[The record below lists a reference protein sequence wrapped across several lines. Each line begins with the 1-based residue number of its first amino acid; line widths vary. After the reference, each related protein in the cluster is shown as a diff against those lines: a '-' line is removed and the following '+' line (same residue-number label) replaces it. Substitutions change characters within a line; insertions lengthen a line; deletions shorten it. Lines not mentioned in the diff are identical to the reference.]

1 MIDRLSGKRIYYL
14 ALSLLAFV
22 AVPLGLGGCTHTPNT
37 YTMKP
42 QKVETIRSNLGT
54 IGISLSE
61 YKAEAEISLP
71 ARGVL
76 GGAGRG
82 FVMGATLPVMV
93 GAASPIPGGT
103 VIGIFFVPIGAVVG
117 TFYGA
122 AKAAPAKEVDKAK
135 AVVNRTVDELRAV
148 DLQLRLRDQV
158 VELARERTALTIV
171 PLSGVGPQ
179 DAKEVVQ
186 YDQLNIPGVD
196 TVLELRLER
205 GGLWGLYTIKPP
217 SSAFFEIR
225 ARLIRVSDNEVLLDD
240 VIFCASEERS
250 YKEWSEDEGQ
260 LFLES
265 IISCIPSL
273 AEKVVDDFF
282 LVYPLAAQ
290 K

>member
-1 MIDRLSGKRIYYL
+1 LRDKLSGKRIFYL
-14 ALSLLAFV
+14 ALSLFAFV
-22 AVPLGLGGCTHTPNT
+22 VGPLGLGGCTHTPNT

-42 QKVETIRSNLGT
+42 QKVERIRSNLGT
-54 IGISLSE
+54 VGVTVSD

-71 ARGVL
+71 GRGVL

-82 FVMGATLPVMV
+82 FVMGATIPVMV

-103 VIGIFFVPIGAVVG
+103 VIGILFVPIGAVVG

-122 AKAAPAKEVDKAK
+122 AKAAPAEEVDKAK
-135 AVVNRTVDELRAV
+135 ETANRTVEKLRAM
-148 DLQLRLRDQV
+148 DLRLTLQNEV
-158 VELARERTALTIV
+158 IQQGSERTGFNIV

-186 YDQLNIPGVD
+186 YDQLQIPGID
-196 TVLELRLER
+196 TVLELRMER
-205 GGLWGLYTIKPP
+205 GGLWGLYTVKPP
-217 SSAFFEIR
+217 SSAFVEIR
-225 ARLIRVSDNEVLLDD
+225 AQLIRVSDNEVLLDD
-240 VIFCASEERS
+240 VVFCASEERS
-250 YKEWSEDEGQ
+250 YKKWSEDEGQ